1 MSCYRHAERS
11 LIGRTWQGKKEL
23 YAVLLRDLRR
33 TGTTEHDLQHEYDKY
48 LRVEVMRTY
57 GASERQIET
66 MLKESDGMN
75 NPYTM
80 PVLDGVSA
88 PVPPKCPAPCARTL
102 EPAERITMLQQELA
116 EAEAALAAKNE
127 RDALAAKIDAE
138 IALAEA
144 TRTLLADI
152 RILRLTN
159 NLTYRRKEFAQYRK
173 ELAAL
178 AASYDVEIVLVGD
191 KTTADLVLNYPEGEA
206 HAHTAL

>member
-1 MSCYRHAERS
+1 MSRYHHAERS
-11 LIGRTWQGKKEL
+11 LIGLTWQGKKEL

-33 TGTTEHDLQHEYDKY
+33 AGATEHDLKHEYDKY

-75 NPYTM
+75 NPYTI
-80 PVLDGVSA
+80 PVIDGVQEPKA
-88 PVPPKCPAPCARTL
+88 AAQLTPVPPKCPAPCIRNL
-102 EPAERITMLQQELA
+102 EPVERVTMLWRELA
-116 EAEAALAAKNE
+116 EAEAALTTKNE

-152 RILRLTN
+152 RILRLTTN
-159 NLTYRRKEFAQYRK
+159 QTHRRKEFATYRK
-173 ELAAL
+173 ELAAI
-178 AASYDVEIVLVGD
+178 AASYDVKIVLLGD
-191 KTTADLVLNYPEGEA
+191 KTTAGLVLN
-206 HAHTAL
+206 

>member
-1 MSCYRHAERS
+1 MRRYQHAERM
-11 LIGRTWQGKKEL
+11 IRGITWQGKKEL

-33 TGTTEHDLQHEYDKY
+33 TDTTEHDLQHEYDKY
-48 LRVEVMRTY
+48 RRAEMMQSY

-66 MLKESDGMN
+66 MLKESDEMN
-75 NPYTM
+75 THRA
-80 PVLDGVSA
+80 SA
-88 PVPPKCPAPCARTL
+88 PWLEPAVAPKAPTPPCPAPCNRAAD
-102 EPAERITMLQQELA
+102 PAERVALIQQELA

-144 TRTLLADI
+144 ARTLLADI

-159 NLTYRRKEFAQYRK
+159 NQTHRRKEFAVYRK

-178 AASYDVEIVLVGD
+178 AAPYDVKIVLVGD
-191 KTTADLVLNYPEGEA
+191 KSAAVLVLN
-206 HAHTAL
+206 